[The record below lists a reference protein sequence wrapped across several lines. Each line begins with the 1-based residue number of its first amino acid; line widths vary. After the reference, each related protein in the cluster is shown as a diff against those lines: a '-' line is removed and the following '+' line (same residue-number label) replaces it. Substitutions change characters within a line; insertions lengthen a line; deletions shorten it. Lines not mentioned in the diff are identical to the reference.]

1 MAYGARVESVL
12 GASTRG
18 FESPILRAISTRNS
32 RTLETFLE
40 EMTLRIQEHFSERLR
55 RLTKFAFVSQT
66 LDRLLVFLFAIT
78 IWPYHW
84 FSVYGGARYPKAQRS
99 LRKRKVMVIPD
110 HYYWPLINPTALT
123 RPLDEVRDLPGID
136 FSSTGQT
143 AFIEK
148 LRTGYEIQSL
158 GWTSNKTKGSAGV
171 PQFSLNNGAFEA
183 GDAEMLHHVL
193 RELRPKTVLEIGSGH
208 STKIVAQ
215 ALEMNQRESGE
226 SSTHIC
232 VEPFEKQWLERLPGV
247 TVLRDKIERLDLEL
261 FEKLGPGDLLFIDSS
276 HIIRPQGDVLWL
288 YLHVLPLLK
297 SGVVVHIHDFFSPR
311 DYPKEWLFDKG
322 LMWNEQYLVEA
333 LLTDTNRYKVL
344 LALNYLFHSEFAI
357 LQKVCPH
364 LTQMH
369 NPGSLYITVA

>member
-1 MAYGARVESVL
+1 M
-12 GASTRG
+12 
-18 FESPILRAISTRNS
+18 
-32 RTLETFLE
+32 
-40 EMTLRIQEHFSERLR
+40 RIQDHFSERLR
-55 RLTKFAFVSQT
+55 RLTKFAFVNQT
-66 LDRLLVFLFAIT
+66 LDHLLVLLIAMT
-78 IWPYHW
+78 IWPYRW
-84 FSVYGGARYPKAQRS
+84 FSVHGGGHYPRAQRS

-110 HYYWPLINPTALT
+110 HYYWPLIDPTTLT

-136 FSSTGQT
+136 FSSARQT

-148 LRTGYEIQSL
+148 LRTGDEIQSL
-158 GWTSNKTKGSAGV
+158 GWTSDNTKGPAGV

-183 GDAEMLHHVL
+183 GDAEILHHVL

-215 ALEMNQRESGE
+215 ALEMNRRESGE
-226 SSTHIC
+226 SSTHVC
-232 VEPFEKQWLERLPGV
+232 VEPYEKQWLERLPGV
-247 TVLRDKIERLDLEL
+247 TVLRDKIEHLDLEL
-261 FEKLGPGDLLFIDSS
+261 FEKLGPGDFLFIDSS

-311 DYPKEWLFDKG
+311 DYPQEWLFDKG

-344 LALNYLFHSEFAI
+344 LSLNSLFHSDFAI

-369 NPGSLYITVA
+369 NPGSLYIEIA